1 MRKYIPAVLL
11 AAACGGGAAPAGAPA
26 PLANGAWPF
35 ELPREHPPQPTTS
48 AITAGDLA
56 TRLFLIA
63 DDSMRGRESGDRGNV
78 MVTDYIASEFRR
90 LGLVP
95 AGDSGTY
102 FQTIPFLVGGFDGTP
117 TLSFR
122 GQGLVAWQDFTPM
135 IPIGRAPFATDVDR
149 TEVPTLYAGR
159 WGDSA
164 LAIDPV
170 KARGAILV
178 LRVPLNNTG
187 GPVVGFWNV
196 RDPRLEAL
204 QGSIAGI
211 VVVAPRSVVNAL
223 GNNFRTPRQGMRP
236 ENAGTGPAGY
246 VVLDSTVKGSLFP
259 VPIDSVAPGTLG
271 APLTARHRYVYRPT
285 AAPARNVIA
294 ILPGSDPALRG
305 QYVAVG
311 AHNDHDGVGAQ
322 ALDHDS
328 LRAANMVLRPIGA
341 NTGVRAPN
349 PDEARRIAQLL
360 DAARAARGGAIRRD
374 SIFNGAI
381 DDGSGTVILLEIA
394 EYLAAHP
401 HPKRSVLFVSHTAEE
416 KGLLGSQYF
425 TDHPTVP
432 RDSIIAAFNMDMPAG
447 NRMQGWEPGVPY
459 FVQLIGSRRLSTQL
473 GATIDSINGSY
484 GRDTLAIDYSYDAA
498 GHPLNRYCRSDHF
511 MYARYGIPI
520 TYFSLGYSPD
530 YHMVSDEPQYVDY
543 DHSLK
548 VATFVRD
555 IVVTSANRAQR
566 YLVDGP
572 KQDPRLPCR
581 Q

>member
-1 MRKYIPAVLL
+1 MRKYLPAFLL
-11 AAACGGGAAPAGAPA
+11 AAACGGGAPASTAPTPA
-26 PLANGAWPF
+26 SNGAWPF
-35 ELPREHPPQPTTS
+35 ELPRQHPPRPTTS

-63 DDSMRGRESGDRGNV
+63 DDSMRGRESGDIGNQ

-90 LGLVP
+90 LGLQP
-95 AGDSGTY
+95 AGEDGTY
-102 FQTIPFLVGGFDGTP
+102 FQTIPFMVGGFEGTP
-117 TLSFR
+117 SLSFR
-122 GQGLVAWQDFTPM
+122 GQGLVAWQDYSPM
-135 IPIGRAPFATDVDR
+135 APIGRTSFATEFDGTD
-149 TEVPTLYAGR
+149 VPTLFVGR
-159 WGDSA
+159 WGDSTV
-164 LAIDPV
+164 AIDPV
-170 KARGAILV
+170 KARGAVLV
-178 LRVPLNNTG
+178 LQIPLNNIG

-204 QGSIAGI
+204 QGSIAG
-211 VVVAPRSVVNAL
+211 VLVVAPKSAVAAL
-223 GNNFRTPRQGMRP
+223 ANNFRTPRQGMRP
-236 ENAGTGPAGY
+236 ENAGTGPAGF

-259 VPIDSVAPGTLG
+259 TPIDSVAPGTMG
-271 APLTARHRYVYRPT
+271 APLTAHHRYVYRPT

-294 ILPGSDPALRG
+294 ILPGSDPVLRTE
-305 QYVAVG
+305 YVAVG
-311 AHNDHDGVGAQ
+311 AHNDHVGMTANP
-322 ALDHDS
+322 LDHDS

-349 PDEARRIAQLL
+349 PEEALRIARLL

-374 SIFNGAI
+374 SVFNGAI

-473 GATIDSINGSY
+473 GATIDSINASY
-484 GRDTLAIDYSYDAA
+484 GKDTLAIDYSYDAA
-498 GHPLNRYCRSDHF
+498 GHPLNRYCRRDHF
-511 MYARYGIPI
+511 SYARYGIPI

-530 YHMVSDEPQYVDY
+530 YHMLSDEPQYVDY
-543 DHSLK
+543 DHSQK

-566 YLVDGP
+566 YVVDGLR
-572 KQDPRLPCR
+572 QDPKLP
-581 Q
+581 

>member
-1 MRKYIPAVLL
+1 MRKYLPALLL
-11 AAACGGGAAPAGAPA
+11 AAACGGGAPASTAPV
-26 PLANGAWPF
+26 PLANGAWPY
-35 ELPREHPPQPTTS
+35 ELPRQHTPQPTTS

-56 TRLFLIA
+56 TRLYIIA
-63 DDSMRGRESGDRGNV
+63 DDSMRGRESGDRGNA

-102 FQTIPFLVGGFDGTP
+102 FQTIPFMQGGFDGTP

-135 IPIGRAPFATDVDR
+135 TPIGRAPFATEVDR
-149 TEVPTLYAGR
+149 TDVPTLYVGR
-159 WGDSA
+159 WGDSTV
-164 LAIDPV
+164 AIDPV
-170 KARGAILV
+170 KARGAVLV
-178 LRVPLNNTG
+178 LQVPLNSTG
-187 GPVVGFWNV
+187 GPVMAFWNV
-196 RDPRLEAL
+196 RDPRLEQL
-204 QGSIAGI
+204 QNSIAGV

-223 GNNFRTPRQGMRP
+223 GNNARNPRQGMRP
-236 ENAGTGPAGY
+236 ENAGNGPAGF

-259 VPIDSVAPGTLG
+259 TPIDSVAPGTLG
-271 APLTARHRYVYRPT
+271 APLTAHHRYVYRPT

-294 ILPGSDPALRG
+294 ILPGSDPVLRT
-305 QYVAVG
+305 QYVGVG
-311 AHNDHDGVGAQ
+311 AHNDHVGMA
-322 ALDHDS
+322 ANPLDHDS

-341 NTGVRAPN
+341 NTGIRAPN
-349 PDEARRIAQLL
+349 PQEAARIAELL

-374 SIFNGAI
+374 SVFNGAI

-401 HPKRSVLFVSHTAEE
+401 HPKRSILFVSHTAEE

-447 NRMQGWEPGVPY
+447 NRAGWEPGEPY

-473 GATIDSINGSY
+473 GATIDSINASY
-484 GRDTLAIDYSYDAA
+484 GRDTLRIDYSYDAA

-530 YHMVSDEPQYVDY
+530 YHMLSDEPQYVDY
-543 DHSLK
+543 AHSEK
-548 VATFVRD
+548 VALFVRD
-555 IVVTSANRAQR
+555 IVVTSADRAQR
-566 YLVDGP
+566 YVVDGP
-572 KQDPRLPCR
+572 RQNPNQPCR